1 MPEQKKQPFIM
12 VVDDD
17 EEIRKIVSRTLTLEG
32 FDVATANDGISA
44 LALME
49 ERKPDLVVL
58 DIVMPGLDGFQVL
71 DHMRKTSDVPV
82 LILTGKCE
90 INSLQQALV
99 AGADDYVKKP
109 FSTRVLVARIRAKL
123 RRAAKPVFPKS
134 ARIAAL
140 HKVPG

>member
-12 VVDDD
+12 VIDDD
-17 EEIRKIVSRTLTLEG
+17 EEIRKIVSRTLALEG

-71 DHMRKTSDVPV
+71 DHMRKTSDAPV

-134 ARIAAL
+134 ARMTA
-140 HKVPG
+140 

>member
-90 INSLQQALV
+90 INSLRQALV

-140 HKVPG
+140 PKVPG

>member
-32 FDVATANDGISA
+32 FDIVTANDGISA
-44 LALME
+44 LALMD

-58 DIVMPGLDGFQVL
+58 DIIMPGLDGFQVL

-90 INSLQQALV
+90 MNSLQQALV

-134 ARIAAL
+134 AGIAAL
-140 HKVPG
+140 RKVHG

>member
-71 DHMRKTSDVPV
+71 DHMRKASDVLV

>member
-1 MPEQKKQPFIM
+1 MLELKKQPFIM

-17 EEIRKIVSRTLTLEG
+17 EEIQKIVSRTLTLEG
-32 FDVATANDGISA
+32 FDVATAKDGISA

-90 INSLQQALV
+90 MNSLQQALV

-123 RRAAKPVFPKS
+123 RRAAKPAFSKS
-134 ARIAAL
+134 AKLPAL
-140 HKVPG
+140 HKVSR

>member
-140 HKVPG
+140 HKVPR